1 MNNVFIVCMYV
12 VFSNANDLMEVVRSF
27 YKCVPCK
34 PSNVSWSNSVV
45 SLFIVVPLVHLV
57 IVVAVAVQ
65 KAGDQKQEMEVLKG
79 RQSEEA
85 KKLEKRKKAIEVELS
100 EIEPLVKVSHWCGS
114 HALY

>member
-1 MNNVFIVCMYV
+1 MY
-12 VFSNANDLMEVVRSF
+12 VFSNGNELMEVVRSF
-27 YKCVPCK
+27 YKRVPCK
-34 PSNVSWSNSVV
+34 LSNVSWSNSVV
-45 SLFIVVPLVHLV
+45 LLFLVFPLV
-57 IVVAVAVQ
+57 IVVIVVVVAVQ

-100 EIEPLVKVSHWCGS
+100 EIEPLVKVSHWCDS